1 MEATIIKNKIY
12 TKVEKLTEE
21 QLLLVSDFVGWVE
34 KALPK
39 KRTTIAKNGK
49 TESINGQR
57 DMTAIYELQKL
68 FQESG
73 LTSLVADSIIER
85 EDRL

>member
-1 MEATIIKNKIY
+1 M
-12 TKVEKLTEE
+12 
-21 QLLLVSDFVGWVE
+21 LVSDFIGWVE

-39 KRTTIAKNGK
+39 KWTATAKKDK
-49 TESINGQR
+49 TKATNGQR

-68 FQESG
+68 FKESG

-85 EDRL
+85 EDLLWIIFSIPS

>member
-1 MEATIIKNKIY
+1 M
-12 TKVEKLTEE
+12 
-21 QLLLVSDFVGWVE
+21 
-34 KALPK
+34 PK
-39 KRTTIAKNGK
+39 KRATIGKNDK
-49 TESINGQR
+49 TNAVNGQR

-68 FQESG
+68 FKESG

>member
-1 MEATIIKNKIY
+1 MEAAIIKNKIY

-21 QLLLVSDFVGWVE
+21 QLLLVSNFVGWVE

-39 KRTTIAKNGK
+39 KRITKAKNDK
-49 TESINGQR
+49 TKVAGEQR

>member
-1 MEATIIKNKIY
+1 MEATIIKNQIY

-21 QLLLVSDFVGWVE
+21 QLLLVSDFIGWVE

-39 KRTTIAKNGK
+39 KRATAAKSDK
-49 TESINGQR
+49 TKATNGQR
-57 DMTAIYELQKL
+57 DMTVIYKLQKL
-68 FQESG
+68 FKESG

-85 EDRL
+85 ENRL

>member
-1 MEATIIKNKIY
+1 MEATIIKNKIH
-12 TKVEKLTEE
+12 TKIEKLTEE

-39 KRTTIAKNGK
+39 KRATVAKNDK
-49 TESINGQR
+49 TNAVNGQR

-68 FQESG
+68 FKESG